1 MHKQIQISTLTMA
14 CLIGLPSFSDVTLP
28 SLFSDHMVLQRE
40 MPIVIWGWADP
51 GEGVQV
57 RFGEKK
63 AVTEAGN
70 DGRWQVQLKP
80 MPAEKTGRD
89 LVVEG
94 KNKVVCKDVLLGE
107 VWLCGGQSNME
118 WNFAR
123 LKKLDER
130 DDDGN
135 QPLIRHFRAK
145 KVSTLILQKDLPGQ
159 WTIADGEVAGGLGP
173 MSAIGFYFGRALQ
186 RQLDGV
192 PVGLLGV
199 NWGGSKVEAWT
210 SEKALEACSEAAE
223 HYQWVRES
231 RANDN
236 KPIRPKNANH
246 APSMLHTGMIAP
258 ITPIRFRGVIWYQGE
273 SNARTAVMAGIYKAQ
288 MHALLADWRR
298 DFGQP
303 DLPFAQV
310 MLAGFN
316 AKGFSGWCEVRQAQ
330 LETFMEDSHGG
341 LATAHDIGS
350 PNNIHPTNKLDVGRR
365 LADWA
370 LCQVYGQKD
379 AVAHGPLAETFVVK
393 DAEAQVTFKSPG
405 GKLNSS
411 DGEPL
416 RGFELA
422 GKNGI
427 FHPAIAQ
434 IRKEG
439 TVHLKSDPVSSP
451 VSVRYGWTA
460 MPDVNLVDTK
470 GFPAFPF
477 KREKINGTL

>member
-1 MHKQIQISTLTMA
+1 MHKQIQIITLAMA
-14 CLIGLPSFSDVTLP
+14 GLIGLPSFADVTLP
-28 SLFSDHMVLQRE
+28 ALFADHMVLQRE
-40 MPIVIWGWADP
+40 MPIVIWGRADP

-57 RFGEKK
+57 RFGGQK
-63 AVTEAGN
+63 AATKATD

-80 MPAEKTGRD
+80 MPTEKTGQD

-145 KVSTLILQKDLPGQ
+145 KVSALIPQKDLPGQ
-159 WTIADGEVAGGLGP
+159 WTVADGEIGGGLGP
-173 MSAIGFYFGRALQ
+173 MSAIGFYFGRALH

-210 SEKALEACSEAAE
+210 SEKALEACPEAAE

-236 KPIRPKNANH
+236 KPISPKNANH
-246 APSMLHTGMIAP
+246 APSMLHAGMIAP
-258 ITPIRFRGVIWYQGE
+258 ITPIRFRGVVWYQGE
-273 SNARTAVMAGIYKAQ
+273 SNAKTVAVARIYKAQ
-288 MHALLADWRR
+288 MQALLADWRR

-316 AKGFSGWCEVRQAQ
+316 TKSFPGWCEVRQAQ
-330 LETFMEDSHGG
+330 LETFMEDPCGG

-350 PNNIHPTNKLDVGRR
+350 PNNIHPTNKLDVGQR

-370 LCQVYGQKD
+370 LGQVYGQKD
-379 AVAHGPLAETFVVK
+379 AVEHGPLAKTLAVK
-393 DAEAQVTFKSPG
+393 KSVAQVTFKSPG
-405 GKLNSS
+405 GNLKSS
-411 DGEPL
+411 DGESL

-422 GKNGI
+422 GQDGI
-427 FHPAIAQ
+427 FRPAMARIGKA
-434 IRKEG
+434 G
-439 TVHLKSDPVSSP
+439 TVRLKSDNVPSP
-451 VSVRYGWTA
+451 MSVRYGWA
-460 MPDVNLVDTK
+460 PMPDANLADSK
-470 GFPAFPF
+470 GLPAFPF
-477 KREKINGTL
+477 KLEKANGTL